1 MNPSFSTSLVNPP
14 FGDPGLYVEIRWA
27 RRALLFDLG
36 DNTALSPTRLLRA
49 MDAFVSH
56 THMDHFIGFD
66 RLLVFALGPGKT
78 LRLYGPPGLI
88 TNIEGKLRGYTSNL
102 VDGYPLT
109 IEARE
114 FHPRQIRTAVFR
126 ATEAFQHAEGP
137 FEVRP
142 EGELFPVLVDPMF
155 TVYATSLNHRI
166 PSFAYVL
173 QEKFHVNINKERLH
187 AAGLPVGS
195 WLKEVKQHLWDGQ
208 PDHFRFTATLY
219 VEHRKEEREF
229 VLGEL
234 KERFVTISRGQKIAY
249 VVDARYDEENEAK
262 IVALAQGADVLYC
275 EAPYLDQDADKA
287 QERYHLTA
295 RQAGLLARACAGVQV
310 VYQTASYYPPQTIPA
325 RAARAQALMETQH
338 LLTAAQRATVYRLVF
353 TSTLTTIGFPVDG
366 GLATE
371 TCPCMPMFPNNP
383 YLIAK
388 VAMENLVLNAARE
401 RGFPAVVVN

>member
-1 MNPSFSTSLVNPP
+1 MNPSFSTYLVNPP

-27 RRALLFDLG
+27 KRALLFDLG

-66 RLLVFALGPGKT
+66 RLLRIALGRGKT

-88 TNIEGKLRGYTSNL
+88 ANIEGKLHGYTWNL

-114 FHPRQIRTAVFR
+114 FHPRQIRTAVYR
-126 ATEAFQHAEGP
+126 ATEAFQPAEGP

-142 EGELFPVLVDPMF
+142 EGEPFPVLVDPMF
-155 TVYATSLNHRI
+155 TVHATSLNHRI

-173 QEKFHVNINKERLH
+173 QEKFHVNVNKERLH

-195 WLKEVKQHLWDGQ
+195 WLKEVKQHLWDGR
-208 PDHFRFTATLY
+208 PDDFRFTATLY
-219 VEHRKEEREF
+219 FEHSKEQREF

-234 KERFVTISRGQKIAY
+234 KERFVTVSRGQKVAY
-249 VVDARYDEENEAK
+249 VVDARYDEENAAK

-295 RQAGLLARACAGVQV
+295 RQAGLLARKASVRELVVFHFSPRYTGQGDLLYKEAQEEFAC
-310 VYQTASYYPPQTIPA
+310 
-325 RAARAQALMETQH
+325 
-338 LLTAAQRATVYRLVF
+338 
-353 TSTLTTIGFPVDG
+353 IG
-366 GLATE
+366 
-371 TCPCMPMFPNNP
+371 
-383 YLIAK
+383 
-388 VAMENLVLNAARE
+388 E
-401 RGFPAVVVN
+401 RG